1 MQRRILLI
9 DATGLIFRA
18 YFSIKGGMTTP
29 DGTPI
34 NAVFGLTR
42 MMLKVF
48 RDISAT
54 ASAIVFDAG
63 RKTFRNEM
71 FPEYKAQRPPPP
83 DDLRPQ
89 FSLAIDTARATQA
102 PVFIEPGYE
111 ADDIIATLTAQAEA
125 AGHQVTI
132 LTGDRD
138 ILQLLSA
145 DCDVLIP
152 GRRGDVIL
160 HNTMTF
166 DREFGFPLDR
176 FVDYKALMGDPSD
189 NIPGVR
195 GIGPKGA
202 ANLVST
208 YGKLEQLYANLELVK
223 PPGVQAKL
231 RDAREQV
238 FLYRDLVTL
247 KKDVPLAYDFSGRTM
262 PDFGSKD
269 LQELLGSFGF
279 NRICDDARV
288 LGDLMAD
295 AL

>member
-1 MQRRILLI
+1 MI

-18 YFSIKGGMTTP
+18 YYSIRGGMTTP

-63 RKTFRNEM
+63 RETFRNEM
-71 FPEYKAQRPPPP
+71 YPEYKAQRPQPP

-89 FSLAIDTARATQA
+89 FSLAVDTARATQA
-102 PVFIEPGYE
+102 PVYIEPGYE
-111 ADDIIATLTAQAEA
+111 ADDIIATLAAQAEQ

-138 ILQLLSA
+138 ILQLLSP
-145 DCDVLIP
+145 DCDLLMP
-152 GRRGDVIL
+152 AARGDLTL
-160 HNTMTF
+160 HNTTTF
-166 DREFGFPLDR
+166 EREYGFPLER
-176 FVDYKALMGDPSD
+176 YVDYKALRGDPSD

-195 GIGPKGA
+195 GIGPKHA
-202 ANLVST
+202 AKLVCT

-223 PPGVQAKL
+223 PAGVQTKL
-231 RDAREQV
+231 REARDEV

-247 KKDVPLAYDFSGRTM
+247 KKDVPLSYDFSGRTM
-262 PDFGSKD
+262 PDFASQE
-269 LQELLGSFGF
+269 LQEKLASFGF
-279 NRICDDARV
+279 NRIREDARAI
-288 LGDLMAD
+288 GDLMAD